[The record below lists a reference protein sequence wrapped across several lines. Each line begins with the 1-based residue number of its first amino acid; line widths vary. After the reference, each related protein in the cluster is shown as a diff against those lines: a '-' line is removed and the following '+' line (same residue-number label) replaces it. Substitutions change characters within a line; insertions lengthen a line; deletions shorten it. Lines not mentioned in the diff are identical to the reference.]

1 MTLFEHLTELRQRL
15 VKAIL
20 AVTTGAVVVFIL
32 YDRVLDF
39 LLGYYRD
46 ATNDP
51 NAKFV
56 IFSPLEG
63 VTTRLT
69 VASYGGIIFAMPVLM
84 WQLWQF
90 IAPGLHQ
97 KERRYAIPFVASS
110 VLLFF
115 CGAGVALLTLPQAL
129 DFLVTVSGDNVETL
143 FGPAKFIN
151 FVTLLI
157 VAFGFSFEFP
167 VVLIFLM
174 LARVITYKQ
183 LLGVWRYAI
192 VGIFILAALA
202 TPSQDPWSLLGM
214 ALPMTVFYFGSI
226 LVGRLLRR

>member
-15 VKAIL
+15 VKSIL
-20 AVTTGAVVVFIL
+20 AVTVGAVIVFSL
-32 YDRVLDF
+32 YDHVLGF
-39 LLGYYRD
+39 LLDYYRD
-46 ATNDP
+46 ATDNP
-51 NAKFV
+51 NAKFT
-56 IFSPLEG
+56 ITSPLEG

-69 VASYGGIIFAMPVLM
+69 VATYGGLIFAMPVLM

-90 IAPGLHQ
+90 IAPGLYK
-97 KERRYAIPFVASS
+97 KERKYAIPFVLSS
-110 VLLFF
+110 VVLFF
-115 CGAGVALLTLPQAL
+115 CGAAVALLTLPQAL
-129 DFLVTVSGDNVETL
+129 NFLVTVSGDNVETL

-151 FVTLLI
+151 FVTLL
-157 VAFGFSFEFP
+157 VMAFGFSFEFP

-174 LARVITYKQ
+174 LVRVVSYRQ

-192 VGIFILAALA
+192 VGIFVFAALA

-214 ALPMTVFYFGSI
+214 AMPMTVFYFGSI